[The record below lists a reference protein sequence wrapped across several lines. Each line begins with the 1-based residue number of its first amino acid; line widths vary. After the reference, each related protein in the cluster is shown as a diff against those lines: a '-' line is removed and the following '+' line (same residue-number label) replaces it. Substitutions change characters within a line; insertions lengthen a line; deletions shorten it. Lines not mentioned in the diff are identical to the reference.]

1 MDILRRF
8 IRYLYEYEQE
18 KKMRNV
24 GFVKIEQDMEQCVIH
39 VHGKGFRMEE
49 DAKGLEVYLFW
60 NQDEKCTG
68 INMGV
73 TEPPS
78 PGLNY
83 QLCYT
88 PEDMGEKENYG
99 LVNGIILKDISGNC
113 YAAVWNDDAV
123 NVCQMEKWEMAEE
136 ETHEKEKSIAEAPEE
151 QEVKECG
158 KRYKVRKIQRKD
170 MVCLPRCEWKH
181 ANNSFLVHGYYNYH
195 HLILTVCDGQLKL
208 GVPGVYHPQEAK
220 AAEPIYPIEKV
231 YKFKI
236 PSVENFDISKIY
248 KVMDDKL
255 KVAEICL
262 EYLKNDHIASKAVVV
277 YTGQGGAAD
286 YTRGLVAYLVDD
298 DGNVSDI
305 DKNGGTVAFNYNEN
319 TLDYVA
325 GNSNAVQTVYL
336 SAFGI
341 TTEEQEN
348 AVEVVAEPYLVADIS
363 GNSYPTVKI
372 GSEVWLGTNLRT
384 TKFGDGS
391 EIPFSAMNSL
401 NQQVASYTYPGGDSD
416 VDASLYGYLYT
427 SKVVADEDLLAGS
440 IVDGLWRIST
450 GGGNNSNGLMGNV
463 TDWQRL
469 FKYIGQDQLGTLLAP
484 GYNWNNGGN
493 GAFDINTVSD
503 LTGLSIVPAGQ
514 IYSNGAFALGYLGQA
529 FFFYGNAGQ
538 GYNLAERDGK
548 AADQAGV
555 RQWNH
560 VTDACSIRLVRIDN
574 HQ

>member
-1 MDILRRF
+1 M
-8 IRYLYEYEQE
+8 
-18 KKMRNV
+18 
-24 GFVKIEQDMEQCVIH
+24 
-39 VHGKGFRMEE
+39 
-49 DAKGLEVYLFW
+49 
-60 NQDEKCTG
+60 
-68 INMGV
+68 
-73 TEPPS
+73 
-78 PGLNY
+78 
-83 QLCYT
+83 
-88 PEDMGEKENYG
+88 
-99 LVNGIILKDISGNC
+99 
-113 YAAVWNDDAV
+113 
-123 NVCQMEKWEMAEE
+123 
-136 ETHEKEKSIAEAPEE
+136 
-151 QEVKECG
+151 
-158 KRYKVRKIQRKD
+158 
-170 MVCLPRCEWKH
+170 
-181 ANNSFLVHGYYNYH
+181 
-195 HLILTVCDGQLKL
+195 
-208 GVPGVYHPQEAK
+208 
-220 AAEPIYPIEKV
+220 
-231 YKFKI
+231 
-236 PSVENFDISKIY
+236 
-248 KVMDDKL
+248 
-255 KVAEICL
+255 
-262 EYLKNDHIASKAVVV
+262 
-277 YTGQGGAAD
+277 
-286 YTRGLVAYLVDD
+286 VDD

-401 NQQVASYTYPGGDSD
+401 NQLVASYTYPGGDSD

>member
-1 MDILRRF
+1 MKKIKFIYATMLLVLALAMNACDDYYSVTVNGDPGITPTVLITPEESITLPAKEAAGEIEIISNMDNSTISFHVPSDAERWCSVTLEGNRISLALEDNPRMIARSTILTIKVFSVTR
-8 IRYLYEYEQE
+8 
-18 KKMRNV
+18 
-24 GFVKIEQDMEQCVIH
+24 KIEV
-39 VHGKGFRMEE
+39 V
-49 DAKGLEVYLFW
+49 
-60 NQDEKCTG
+60 
-68 INMGV
+68 
-73 TEPPS
+73 
-78 PGLNY
+78 
-83 QLCYT
+83 
-88 PEDMGEKENYG
+88 
-99 LVNGIILKDISGNC
+99 
-113 YAAVWNDDAV
+113 
-123 NVCQMEKWEMAEE
+123 
-136 ETHEKEKSIAEAPEE
+136 
-151 QEVKECG
+151 
-158 KRYKVRKIQRKD
+158 
-170 MVCLPRCEWKH
+170 
-181 ANNSFLVHGYYNYH
+181 
-195 HLILTVCDGQLKL
+195 
-208 GVPGVYHPQEAK
+208 QEAK

-427 SKVVADEDLLAGS
+427 SKVVADEDLLVGS

>member
-1 MDILRRF
+1 
-8 IRYLYEYEQE
+8 
-18 KKMRNV
+18 
-24 GFVKIEQDMEQCVIH
+24 
-39 VHGKGFRMEE
+39 MEE
-49 DAKGLEVYLFW
+49 
-60 NQDEKCTG
+60 
-68 INMGV
+68 V
-73 TEPPS
+73 TTS
-78 PGLNY
+78 RRRL
-83 QLCYT
+83 
-88 PEDMGEKENYG
+88 
-99 LVNGIILKDISGNC
+99 
-113 YAAVWNDDAV
+113 
-123 NVCQMEKWEMAEE
+123 
-136 ETHEKEKSIAEAPEE
+136 
-151 QEVKECG
+151 
-158 KRYKVRKIQRKD
+158 R
-170 MVCLPRCEWKH
+170 
-181 ANNSFLVHGYYNYH
+181 
-195 HLILTVCDGQLKL
+195 
-208 GVPGVYHPQEAK
+208 
-220 AAEPIYPIEKV
+220 
-231 YKFKI
+231 
-236 PSVENFDISKIY
+236 
-248 KVMDDKL
+248 
-255 KVAEICL
+255 L
-262 EYLKNDHIASKAVVV
+262 EYLKNDHIASRAVVI

-298 DGNVSDI
+298 NGNMSAI
-305 DKNGGTVAFNYNEN
+305 DNNGGTVAFNYDEN
-319 TLDYVA
+319 TLDYAA

-384 TKFGDGS
+384 TKFGDGT

-416 VDASLYGYLYT
+416 IDTSLYGYLYT
-427 SKVVADEDLLAGS
+427 SKVVADEDLIAGS

-484 GYNWNNGGN
+484 GHNWNNGGN
-493 GAFDINTVSD
+493 GAFDINTVSN
-503 LTGLSIVPAGQ
+503 LTGLGIVPAGQ
-514 IYSNGAFALGYLGQA
+514 IYSNGSFALGYLRQA

-548 AADQAGV
+548 AVDQAGV

-560 VTDACSIRLVRIDN
+560 ATDACSIRLVRIDN